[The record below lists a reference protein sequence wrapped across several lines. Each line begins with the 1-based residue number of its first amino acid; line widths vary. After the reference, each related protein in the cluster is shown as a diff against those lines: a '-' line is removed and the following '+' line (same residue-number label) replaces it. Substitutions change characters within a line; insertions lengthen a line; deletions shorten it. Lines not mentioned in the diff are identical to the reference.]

1 MGGEDAAALVQGLR
15 DVFASGK
22 TKSLEWRLEQLNGLV
37 RMADERRH
45 EVVAAQEEDLN
56 KPPFETT
63 TDEVFGVIRGASDAI
78 ANLKEWTAPEKV
90 SHPLPYLAD
99 AEIKPEPLG
108 VVLVI
113 SSWNYPFLLALEP
126 VVGAIAAGNCVVLK
140 PSKRAPASSALLAK
154 LVPLYLDSSA
164 VKVVEGGIPEST
176 ALLEQRWD
184 KILLIGNA
192 RVGKIVMAAA
202 AKHLTPV
209 TFGLGGKSPTIID
222 STVVDRSVVA
232 KGVCRG
238 KWACNNGQACI
249 AVDYV
254 LAEESIISE
263 LISKIKDILKE
274 FYGEDASKSPDISR
288 VVNGAQWER
297 LTGLLKDESTA
308 EKIVHGGQSDKNS
321 LYIAPT
327 IILDPSP
334 DSPVMQEE
342 IFGPILPIITVKNV
356 DEAIRF
362 VNSLPKP
369 LALYLFTND
378 EKVQQQVL
386 ADTSSGGVTVNNTTA
401 HMRHG
406 GLPFGGVGDSGM
418 GAYFGKHSFDTFSH
432 RKAVLYQDLE
442 SVAAVSFPPYKQ
454 SKKLETRIVS
464 LQDFWWLQRLCY
476 HNFIRL
482 RQLFPCS
489 LSSSIDWRNSSVM
502 ISFGVNQRLLVCY
515 GINQKCLG
523 VKQRIAPFLFYD
535 YFNTHV

>member
-37 RMADERRH
+37 RMADERGH
-45 EVVAAQEEDLN
+45 EVVAAQKEDLS

-63 TDEVFGVIRGASDAI
+63 MAEVFGVKAAASDAI
-78 ANLKEWTAPEKV
+78 ANLKEWMSPEKV

-113 SSWNYPFLLALEP
+113 SAWNYPFLLALEP
-126 VVGAIAAGNCVVLK
+126 VLGAIAAGNCVVLK
-140 PSKRAPASSALLAK
+140 PSEMAPASSALLAK

-184 KILLIGNA
+184 KILYTGST

-209 TFGLGGKSPTIID
+209 TLELGGKSPTIID
-222 STVVDRSVVA
+222 STIKDLSIVA
-232 KGVCRG
+232 KRVCRG

-254 LAEESIISE
+254 LAEESIKSE
-263 LISKIKDILKE
+263 LISKIKDTLKQ

-288 VVNGAQWER
+288 VINGAHWER
-297 LTGLLKDESTA
+297 LTGLLGDESTA
-308 EKIVHGGQSDKNS
+308 EKIVHSGQSDKKS

-362 VNSLPKP
+362 VNSRPKP
-369 LALYLFTND
+369 LALYLFSND

-386 ADTSSGGVTVNNTTA
+386 ADTSSGGVTVNDTVL
-401 HMRHG
+401 HVRHR

-418 GAYFGKHSFDTFSH
+418 GAYHGKHSFDTFSH

-442 SVAAVSFPPYKQ
+442 LLATSSFPPYKQ
-454 SKKLETRIVS
+454 NI
-464 LQDFWWLQRLCY
+464 
-476 HNFIRL
+476 
-482 RQLFPCS
+482 
-489 LSSSIDWRNSSVM
+489 
-502 ISFGVNQRLLVCY
+502 
-515 GINQKCLG
+515 
-523 VKQRIAPFLFYD
+523 
-535 YFNTHV
+535 